1 MGMIRSAAAVCAVLI
16 AAWSLSCTTTADRP
30 GGGAAV
36 DDDQKFLAA
45 AKGDGELFRVLFM
58 SDKYVVKQMWGDD
71 SIKRATD
78 ASGDTYM
85 CNELKK
91 HDKFVETKES
101 VISVW
106 LYPDSGNLMKIRPKM
121 PTFLFEIDKILLEDV
136 QRWSFKFPKKYVT
149 PTRFEIRYRVVLRK
163 TLSDQEIM
171 KELREKLQEKNEY

>member
-16 AAWSLSCTTTADRP
+16 AAWSLRCATTADRP
-30 GGGAAV
+30 GGAAA
-36 DDDQKFLAA
+36 DDNRKFLEEV
-45 AKGDGELFRVLFM
+45 KGDGELFRVLYM
-58 SDKYVVKQMWGDD
+58 SDKYVVKQMWGVE
-71 SIKRATD
+71 SIKRTVD

-91 HDKFVETKES
+91 HDKFNEIRES

-106 LYPDSGNLMKIRPKM
+106 LYPDSGNLMKIRPKT
-121 PTFLFEIDKILLEDV
+121 PTFLFEIDRILLDDV

-149 PTRFEIRYRVVLRK
+149 PTRFEIKYRVVLRK